1 MLLLLSPFGYHII
14 KMGGRESFPTY
25 ETLRPEIMQYIEMQ
39 GLREQIIN
47 QKLDSIVESEGKT
60 VTQDQL
66 LDRKLASLEEKDASM
81 KNLIREY
88 HDGLLMIEMSNR
100 EVWDKA
106 AKDEKALEAYF
117 RKHKKQYK
125 WTEPRF

>member
-1 MLLLLSPFGYHII
+1 MKLFVQRSCSISRC
-14 KMGGRESFPTY
+14 K
-25 ETLRPEIMQYIEMQ
+25 
-39 GLREQIIN
+39 LREQIID

-60 VTQDQL
+60 VTQEQL

-100 EVWDKA
+100 EV
-106 AKDEKALEAYF
+106 LG
-117 RKHKKQYK
+117 
-125 WTEPRF
+125 